1 MPIPDYNPA
10 TAERKWQRIWEERGS
25 FRATRDPSRE
35 KYYVLEMFPYP
46 SGRIHVGHVRNYT
59 LGDVLARYKRAKGF
73 SVLHPMGWDA
83 FGLPAENAARDRG
96 IHPGSWTRDNIA
108 AMREQLRGMGFSLDW
123 SREFATCDVEYYGAQ
138 QALFLDFLESG
149 CVYRRSAIVNW
160 DPVDAT
166 VLANEQVIDGRGWRS
181 NAVVERREMTQWFFR
196 ISDFAEE
203 LLAAGDRL
211 EGWPDRVRLMQRNWI
226 GRSEGLRLEFALEPR
241 EIAPGWNSIE
251 VFTTR
256 HDTIFGAGFI
266 ALSADH
272 PLAREIEGR
281 IPGLA
286 AFARTCREEART
298 EETLGQAEK
307 RGFDTGLK
315 VRHPFDP
322 ERGLSVHVANF
333 VLLEYGTGAVF
344 GCAAHDQRDLDFA
357 NRYGL
362 PVIPVVVPAG
372 EDPEAFRISD
382 EAYLGPGTLANSA
395 FLNGMT
401 VEEAKEEIARRAE
414 TAKIGRRDITYRLR
428 DWGISRQ
435 RYWGCPVPVV
445 HCQDCGVV
453 PVPKSDLPVALP
465 EDVTFDAPGNPLDR
479 HPTWKHVA
487 CPSCGRDAER
497 ETDTMDTFVD
507 SSWYFARFSA
517 PHAPLPTVRDE
528 ADYWMGVDQY
538 IGGIEHAILHLL
550 YSRYFTRLMAQC
562 GNHLAP
568 GMEEPFE
575 RLFTQGMVIH
585 EAYRTK
591 AGKWIAPA
599 DVNMKDGSAR
609 HRETGEALIV
619 DPPTKMSKSKL
630 NVVDPQTIIDRFGA
644 DTARWFMLSNTP
656 PDRDIIW
663 SPAGVEAAA
672 RFLQR
677 IWRTVFAP
685 VNPVDGETASASDIL
700 ELRRFSHQSIERVS
714 NDIESFRYNTAIA
727 RIYELVDL
735 LGRFPTQGDGA
746 AEARRE
752 AIRTLIQLASP
763 MIPHLAEEAWEALEF
778 EGLVSESDWPVAN
791 PELLEQPEIVIPV
804 QVNGR
809 LRAEIRVPAKCGQDE
824 LGRTALEDETVQ
836 SFLAG
841 KEPRR
846 IIVVPGRIVNVV
858 V

>member
-1 MPIPDYNPA
+1 MSTRDYSPA
-10 TAERKWQRIWEERGS
+10 TAERKWQRIWEDRGT

-35 KYYVLEMFPYP
+35 KFYVLEMFPYP

-96 IHPGSWTRDNIA
+96 IHPGRWTRDNIA
-108 AMREQLRGMGFSLDW
+108 AMREQLRSMGFSLDW

-138 QALFLDFLESG
+138 QALFLDFLDAG

-160 DPVDAT
+160 DPVDQT

-196 ISDFAEE
+196 ISDYAEE
-203 LLAAGDRL
+203 LLTAEERL

-226 GRSEGLRLEFALEPR
+226 GRSEGLRLNFALEPSD
-241 EIAPGWNSIE
+241 IAPGWNRIE

-272 PLAREIEGR
+272 PLAREIENR
-281 IPGLA
+281 IPGLD
-286 AFARTCREEART
+286 AFAQTCREEART

-307 RGFDTGLK
+307 RGFDTGLR

-322 ERGLSVHVANF
+322 DRRLSVHVANF

-362 PVIPVVVPAG
+362 PVIPVVIPPG
-372 EDPEAFRISD
+372 EDPAVFRIAD
-382 EAYLGPGTLANSA
+382 ESYLGPGTLANSM
-395 FLNGMT
+395 FLNGMS

-414 TAKIGRRDITYRLR
+414 AEGIGRRDVTYRLR

-445 HCQDCGVV
+445 HCKECGVV
-453 PVPKSDLPVALP
+453 PVQKSDLPIALP
-465 EDVTFDAPGNPLDR
+465 EDVAFDAPGNPLDR
-479 HPTWKHVA
+479 HPTWKHVP

-507 SSWYFARFSA
+507 SSWYFVRFSA
-517 PHAPLPTVRDE
+517 PHVATPTIRED
-528 ADYWMGVDQY
+528 ADYWMSVDQY

-550 YSRYFTRLMAQC
+550 YSRYFTRLMSRC
-562 GNHLAP
+562 GKHLSQ
-568 GMEEPFE
+568 ESDEPFA

-585 EAYRTK
+585 EAYRTT
-591 AGKWIAPA
+591 AGKWIAPE
-599 DVNMKDGSAR
+599 DVTVDDGDAR
-609 HRETGEALIV
+609 HRETREMLV
-619 DPPTKMSKSKL
+619 VVPPTKMSKSKL
-630 NVVDPQTIIDRFGA
+630 NVVDPQVIIDRFGA

-656 PDRDIIW
+656 PERDIIW
-663 SPAGVEAAA
+663 SSAGVEAAG

-677 IWRTVFAP
+677 LWRVVFAP
-685 VNPVDGETASASDIL
+685 INPENAGTASETDIL
-700 ELRRFSHQSIERVS
+700 ELRRFAHQSIERVS

-727 RIYELVDL
+727 RIYEMVDV
-735 LGRFPTQGDGA
+735 LGRFPTRGNGA

-752 AIRTLIQLASP
+752 AVRILLQLASP

-778 EGLVSESDWPVAN
+778 DGLVSEASWPAAI
-791 PELLEQPEIVIPV
+791 PEFLEQEEVVIPV

-809 LRAEIRVPAKCGQDE
+809 LRAEIRVPAESDRDD
-824 LGRTALEDETVQ
+824 LSRTALEDETIQ
-836 SFLAG
+836 GFLAG
-841 KEPRR
+841 KKPRR
-846 IIVVPGRIVNVV
+846 VIVVPGRIVNVV
-858 V
+858 I

>member
-1 MPIPDYNPA
+1 M
-10 TAERKWQRIWEERGS
+10 
-25 FRATRDPSRE
+25 
-35 KYYVLEMFPYP
+35 
-46 SGRIHVGHVRNYT
+46 
-59 LGDVLARYKRAKGF
+59 
-73 SVLHPMGWDA
+73 
-83 FGLPAENAARDRG
+83 
-96 IHPGSWTRDNIA
+96 
-108 AMREQLRGMGFSLDW
+108 
-123 SREFATCDVEYYGAQ
+123 
-138 QALFLDFLESG
+138 
-149 CVYRRSAIVNW
+149 
-160 DPVDAT
+160 
-166 VLANEQVIDGRGWRS
+166 
-181 NAVVERREMTQWFFR
+181 
-196 ISDFAEE
+196 
-203 LLAAGDRL
+203 
-211 EGWPDRVRLMQRNWI
+211 
-226 GRSEGLRLEFALEPR
+226 
-241 EIAPGWNSIE
+241 
-251 VFTTR
+251 
-256 HDTIFGAGFI
+256 
-266 ALSADH
+266 
-272 PLAREIEGR
+272 
-281 IPGLA
+281 
-286 AFARTCREEART
+286 
-298 EETLGQAEK
+298 
-307 RGFDTGLK
+307 
-315 VRHPFDP
+315 
-322 ERGLSVHVANF
+322 
-333 VLLEYGTGAVF
+333 
-344 GCAAHDQRDLDFA
+344 
-357 NRYGL
+357 
-362 PVIPVVVPAG
+362 
-372 EDPEAFRISD
+372 
-382 EAYLGPGTLANSA
+382 
-395 FLNGMT
+395 
-401 VEEAKEEIARRAE
+401 
-414 TAKIGRRDITYRLR
+414 
-428 DWGISRQ
+428 
-435 RYWGCPVPVV
+435 
-445 HCQDCGVV
+445 V
-453 PVPKSDLPVALP
+453 PVPKSELPVALP

-550 YSRYFTRLMAQC
+550 YSRYFTRLMARC

-591 AGKWIAPA
+591 AGKWIAPD
-599 DVNMKDGSAR
+599 DVIMEDRSAR
-609 HRETGEALIV
+609 HRGTGEALIV

-685 VNPVDGETASASDIL
+685 VNPVDGGTASASDIL
-700 ELRRFSHQSIERVS
+700 ELRRFTHQSIERVS

-752 AIRTLIQLASP
+752 AIRTLLQLASP
-763 MIPHLAEEAWEALEF
+763 MIPHLAEEAWEALAF
-778 EGLVSESDWPVAN
+778 TGLVSESDWPVAD

-809 LRAEIRVPAKCGQDE
+809 LRAEIRVPAKCGKDE
-824 LGRTALEDETVQ
+824 LSRTALEDETVQ

-841 KEPRR
+841 KAPRR